1 MHAAP
6 GIINP
11 IRADRRAFTLLEV
24 LVALV
29 ILGVGVLGLSGHA
42 ALVSRLV
49 GDGARLTLAAT
60 VATARLEQL
69 RARPCV
75 AISSGS
81 LISYGIEERWSVAPM
96 SASGPFTALEVQL
109 SVTYRLRGRAS
120 GTAARTQQFR
130 GTVPCH

>member
-6 GIINP
+6 RISHHV
-11 IRADRRAFTLLEV
+11 RAERRAFTLLEV

-60 VATARLEQL
+60 IATTRLEQL
-69 RARPCV
+69 RALPC
-75 AISSGS
+75 ASASSGAA
-81 LISYGIEERWSVAPM
+81 ITYGIEEQWSVAPM
-96 SASGPFTALEVQL
+96 SASGPATAFQVQL
-109 SVTYRLRGRAS
+109 SVTYRLRAG
-120 GTAARTQQFR
+120 GGGHTTRTQRFR
-130 GTVPCH
+130 GTVPCR

>member
-1 MHAAP
+1 MHAATRLARDL
-6 GIINP
+6 
-11 IRADRRAFTLLEV
+11 RADRRAFTLLEV

-60 VATARLEQL
+60 IATTRLEQL
-69 RARPCV
+69 RALACASV
-75 AISSGS
+75 SSGTG
-81 LISYGIEERWSVAPM
+81 ITYGIEERWSVAPM
-96 SASGPFTALEVQL
+96 SASGRVTALEVQL
-109 SVTYRLRGRAS
+109 SVTYQLRRRAS
-120 GTAARTQQFR
+120 GHSIRTQQFR